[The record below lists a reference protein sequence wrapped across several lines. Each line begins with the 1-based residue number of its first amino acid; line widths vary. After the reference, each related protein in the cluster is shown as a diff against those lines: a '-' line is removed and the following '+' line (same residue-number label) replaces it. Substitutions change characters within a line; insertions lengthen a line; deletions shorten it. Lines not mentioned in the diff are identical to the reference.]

1 MTWLRFAVLCAAE
14 QTESPRLLQILE
26 YLRRKMTMKEIQML
40 KDGNRKYLQ
49 AKREIGDISQAI
61 REDTCRNGQH
71 PYALIVT
78 CSDARVVP
86 EAIFQAGI
94 GDLFIIRVAGN
105 VIDNHQLGSIE
116 YAALHLGVNLIVVMG
131 HTHCG
136 AVDAAIN
143 HAPEGYIRFI
153 TEEIRAAIGDET
165 DPYKAS
171 CLNVRRSIELIE
183 SSIVIQLDEEEE
195 GLRVIGAMY
204 DIETGEVTFMDE

>member
-1 MTWLRFAVLCAAE
+1 
-14 QTESPRLLQILE
+14 
-26 YLRRKMTMKEIQML
+26 MKEIQML
-40 KDGNRKYLQ
+40 KDGNKRYLQ
-49 AKREIGDISQAI
+49 AKREIGDISEAV
-61 REDTCRNGQH
+61 REDACRNGQH

-78 CSDARVVP
+78 CSDARVIP

-143 HAPEGYIRFI
+143 HSPEGYIRFI
-153 TEEIRAAIGDET
+153 TDEIRAAIGDET

-195 GLRVIGAMY
+195 DLRVIGAMY